1 MKFIQAEPT
10 PELENWAK
18 KKVRLNKEEIAEL
31 HTKTIAL
38 QRENIML
45 QEFLDI
51 CNPSLKKLI

>member
-10 PELENWAK
+10 PELEKWAK
-18 KKVRLNKEEIAEL
+18 KSIKLNKEIIEEL
-31 HTKTIAL
+31 NVKVAIL
-38 QRENIML
+38 QKENVML